1 MDHTSLSHLT
11 DRELLLHADNARDPL
26 TTTDIEI
33 EMTTRFERLVG
44 LAEIEDAVGNVGIDV
59 ADIAA
64 RSSNAPTSSTTSL
77 RTPATSSPASTPLQP
92 KPSERESHVPYHR
105 HHHQHRAA

>member
-64 RSSNAPTSSTTSL
+64 IVELLSDHSATEIAVL
-77 RTPATSSPASTPLQP
+77 RQKLERADKFYDIAQDAGDILARLNTLATETI
-92 KPSERESHVPYHR
+92 
-105 HHHQHRAA
+105 